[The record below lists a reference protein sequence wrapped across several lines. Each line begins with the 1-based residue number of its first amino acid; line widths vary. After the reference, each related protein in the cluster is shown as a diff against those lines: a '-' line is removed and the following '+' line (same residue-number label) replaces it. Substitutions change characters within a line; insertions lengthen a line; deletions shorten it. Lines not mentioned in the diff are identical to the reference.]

1 MTFAR
6 LRFIV
11 GRWVRNLVS
20 VRALTAVLSA
30 FGALWL
36 LVEITA
42 FFFQN
47 TTVPDWLRGH
57 WWLFAILGVGLA
69 AARCW
74 PKTSVACNLNGRD
87 VIVEIAVGDV
97 FEFSGAIVV
106 GSNTTFDTRVSP
118 PTLIAANSVQGRFTK
133 TYYSDETQLDGELA
147 TGLSGVLSE
156 TLQGPRQGKAERYPI
171 GTTVRLNPKGRRAY
185 FVAIADINE
194 HGVAE
199 GSFEKLRVALAEL
212 WVHVGSR
219 GLKEPLVMP
228 VLGTGFSRLTQTR
241 AEVVREIVKSFVAAC
256 SERVFADRLTIV
268 LFPADMTKHGLSLD
282 ELGAFLKHMC
292 VYTNF
297 SDGSR
302 HVAGRPA

>member
-6 LRFIV
+6 LRFIAWS
-11 GRWVRNLVS
+11 WVRNLLS
-20 VRALTAVLSA
+20 VRAVTAILSA
-30 FGALWL
+30 FGTLWL

-42 FFFQN
+42 FFFQT
-47 TTVPDWLRGH
+47 TTVPDWLRDH
-57 WWLFAILGVGLA
+57 WWLFAILGVGIA

-74 PKTSVACNLNGRD
+74 PKTSVAYNLNGRD
-87 VIVEIAVGDV
+87 VSVEIAVGDV
-97 FEFSGAIVV
+97 FTFTGALVI

-118 PTLIAANSVQGRFTK
+118 TLIAANSVQGKFTK
-133 TYYSDETQLDGELA
+133 MYYSDEAQLDSELA
-147 TGLSGVLSE
+147 AGLVGVRSE
-156 TLQGPRQGKAERYPI
+156 QLQGQRQGKAVRYPI

-219 GLKEPLVMP
+219 GLKEPLIMP
-228 VLGTGFSRLTQTR
+228 VLGTGFTRLSQTR

-256 SERVFADRLTIV
+256 SERVFVDRLTIV
-268 LFPADMTKHGLSLD
+268 ISPTDMTKHRLSLD
-282 ELGAFLKHMC
+282 ELGAFLNHMC
-292 VYTNF
+292 IYTDF
-297 SDGSR
+297 SGGSR
-302 HVAGRPA
+302 NAAGIPA

>member
-11 GRWVRNLVS
+11 WSWVRNLLS
-20 VRALTAVLSA
+20 VRAVTAVLSA

-42 FFFQN
+42 FFFQS
-47 TTVPDWLRGH
+47 TTVPDWLRNQ
-57 WWLFAILGVGLA
+57 WWLFAILGVGIA
-69 AARCW
+69 AASCW
-74 PKTSVACNLNGRD
+74 PKTSVAYNLNGRD
-87 VIVEIAVGDV
+87 VSVEIAVGDV
-97 FEFSGAIVV
+97 FAFPGALVV
-106 GSNTTFDTRVSP
+106 GSNTTFDTRVS

-133 TYYSDETQLDGELA
+133 TYYSDEAQLDSELA
-147 TGLSGVLSE
+147 AGLNGVRSE
-156 TLQGPRQGKAERYPI
+156 QLQGHRQGKAVRYPI

-268 LFPADMTKHGLSLD
+268 LSPADMTKHRLSLD
-282 ELGAFLKHMC
+282 ELGAFLNHIC
-292 VYTNF
+292 VYTDF
-297 SDGSR
+297 SGGSR
-302 HVAGRPA
+302 NAAGVPT

>member
-6 LRFIV
+6 VRFIV
-11 GRWVRNLVS
+11 GSGVRNLFS
-20 VRALTAVLSA
+20 VRAIAAVLSA

-47 TTVPDWLRGH
+47 TTVPDWLRAH
-57 WWLFAILGVGLA
+57 WWLFAILGVGIA
-69 AARCW
+69 VARCW

-97 FEFSGAIVV
+97 FEFSGALVV

-118 PTLIAANSVQGRFTK
+118 TLIAVNSVQGRFTK
-133 TYYSDETQLDGELA
+133 TYYSDESQLDGELA
-147 TGLSGVLSE
+147 TGLSGLQSE
-156 TLQGPRQGKAERYPI
+156 TLQGPRQGKIERYPI
-171 GTTVRLNPKGRRAY
+171 GTTVRLNPKGRTAY
-185 FVAIADINE
+185 FVAIANINE

-199 GSFEKLRVALAEL
+199 GSFEKLRVSLAEL

-256 SERVFADRLTIV
+256 SERVFVDRLTIV
-268 LFPADMTKHGLSLD
+268 LSPADMTKHRLSLD
-282 ELGAFLKHMC
+282 ELGEFLNHIC
-292 VYTNF
+292 IYTNF